1 MTLLSQ
7 LPKDLTNQQLP
18 GRSEWVC
25 LRMTHTL
32 VKLSVASAGHGWV
45 ITAVHFGDVVALYVG
60 YLVHGQVSGKGHLT
74 EDRSRTTGH
83 FALMEGVQNVKSNI

>member
-1 MTLLSQ
+1 M
-7 LPKDLTNQQLP
+7 
-18 GRSEWVC
+18 C

-60 YLVHGQVSGKGHLT
+60 YLVHGQVAGKGHLT
-74 EDRSRTTGH
+74 EGRSRTTVLCFDGGSPMLFH
-83 FALMEGVQNVKSNI
+83 LCG